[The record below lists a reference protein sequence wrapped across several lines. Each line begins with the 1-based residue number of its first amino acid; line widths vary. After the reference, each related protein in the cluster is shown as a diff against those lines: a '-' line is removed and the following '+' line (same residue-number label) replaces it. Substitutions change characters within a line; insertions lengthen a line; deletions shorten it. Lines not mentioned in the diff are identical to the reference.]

1 MNSFG
6 RQQEKAAKFQ
16 SRKQATSASKNSIK
30 KLAVLFTDIVASSKY
45 FKDHGDLAGRKMLQT
60 HQDIATP
67 AIIEHGGD
75 VLKIIGDSVMA
86 YFLNSSEALKAA
98 IKIQQRFGD
107 YNRSKPEKEN
117 IRVRVCVHYG
127 DGIIEANDI
136 YGDVVNMAAKFLP
149 VAQGDQILISRQAKD
164 QSGELP
170 SIHFQ
175 PVKLPA
181 DNETLRGL
189 EIFQVI
195 WKQSVHFDPLAK
207 NLIYIRPILNLA
219 RQNWSNIDEILG

>member
-1 MNSFG
+1 MSSFG
-6 RQQEKAAKFQ
+6 KHQEKAAKFQ
-16 SRKQATSASKNSIK
+16 SMKQATGAAKNSIK

-45 FKDHGDLAGRKMLQT
+45 FKDHGDLAGRRMLQT

-67 AIIEHGGD
+67 AIVEHGGD
-75 VLKIIGDSVMA
+75 VLKILGDSVMA

-107 YNRSKPEKEN
+107 YNRNKPEKET
-117 IRVRVCVHYG
+117 IRVRVCIHYG
-127 DGIIEANDI
+127 DGIIEDKDI

-149 VAQGDQILISRQAKD
+149 IAQGDQILISRQAKE
-164 QSGELP
+164 QANELP
-170 SIHFQ
+170 SIHYQ
-175 PVKLPA
+175 PINLPA

-195 WKQSVHFDPLAK
+195 WKQSVHFEPLAK
-207 NLIYIRPILNLA
+207 NLQTP
-219 RQNWSNIDEILG
+219 